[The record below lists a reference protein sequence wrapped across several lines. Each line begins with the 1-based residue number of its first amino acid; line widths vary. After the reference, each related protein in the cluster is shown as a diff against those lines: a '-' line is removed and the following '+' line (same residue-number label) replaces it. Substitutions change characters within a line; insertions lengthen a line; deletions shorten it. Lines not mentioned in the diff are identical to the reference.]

1 MILNY
6 LGQNS
11 ILDLQVGHKCS
22 LILCGI
28 REKKNLLTRLISRG
42 NNVTTVLMVV
52 MAELL

>member
-22 LILCGI
+22 LIFVWNLK
-28 REKKNLLTRLISRG
+28 EKKNLLTRLISRG
-42 NNVTTVLMVV
+42 IKVTTVQMVGD
-52 MAELL
+52 ELL